1 MDIKRKLSSRKL
13 WACVAGVVAGLAV
26 IFGLDESMISTI
38 SGAVVSLSSLIT
50 YIMTEGKVDAAAL
63 YASAPQE
70 EEEETA
76 Q

>member
-63 YASAPQE
+63 YASAPQK

>member
-38 SGAVVSLSSLIT
+38 SGAVVSLASLIT